1 MLKIILLSAN
11 IVFITG
17 ATAYLR
23 TLDKN
28 RNKLHRQYLISL
40 VGSLF
45 IILSAAMIIQTLY
58 PTVDFHD
65 ILLKGSALVV
75 AVVGFAAQPVI
86 INVICGLLISIH
98 KPFEIGDR
106 IIVDGE
112 KAGAVEDITLRHT
125 VLRLS
130 DNVRILIPNSAINSK
145 TVTNLSYGMRDRQG
159 VYLYYSVGTETDVA
173 LAMEIIRDCVASC
186 PYTMDV
192 ETNGFREDSSR
203 VYLTEIGDSKLVLRT
218 IIWVPK
224 GKSTTLASSDVNLR
238 VLQAFH
244 KYHITIPHPYV
255 NVMQGEYTPP
265 ATPNVDTPF
274 DNAPRR
280 YHKTEE
286 LRIAPEESGLEPA
299 IETAKRFASQQNLTS
314 RACSQLEL
322 LTEESVELLRQFSQH
337 AWRTFWIE
345 GSNDAYRIH
354 LRTFIKVN
362 SLEEYQSLLS
372 LSSSGQNSIQHS
384 VNMRIIT
391 AILFGRDKLMNKRKG
406 QETSVEWQLSEEKL
420 KQDEI
425 SKSILGRFAD
435 DVRVSI
441 AKEWVELTVLKN
453 TSEQ

>member
-255 NVMQGEYTPP
+255 NVMQGEYAPP
-265 ATPNVDTPF
+265 FAASTDEPF
-274 DNAPRR
+274 EQTARHYR
-280 YHKTEE
+280 KTEE
-286 LRIAPEESGLEPA
+286 IRIAPGESGLTEA
-299 IETAKRFASQQNLTS
+299 VEAANRFAAQQNLSARS
-314 RACSQLEL
+314 RVQIEL
-322 LTEESVELLRQFSQH
+322 LTEESVGLLKQFSEQ
-337 AWRTFWIE
+337 AWRTFWID
-345 GSNDAYRIH
+345 GSNDDYRIH
-354 LRTFIKVN
+354 LRSFIKVN
-362 SLEEYQSLLS
+362 SLDEYQSLLS
-372 LSSSGQNSIQHS
+372 LSTSGKNAAQSSVDLKIF
-384 VNMRIIT
+384 T
-391 AILFGRDKLMNKRKG
+391 AILIGRDKLLNKFKG
-406 QETSVEWQLSEEKL
+406 QSKAIEWQLSEEKL
-420 KQDEI
+420 KQDDI
-425 SKSILGRFAD
+425 GKSILGRLAS
-435 DVRVSI
+435 DVGVSI
-441 AKEWVELTVLKN
+441 TRDWVELTVLRKN
-453 TSEQ
+453 EEQ